1 MCAAETLVSGLLM
14 PAAASLLGLVL
25 CVLVW
30 LDGGAYI
37 VGAAWQPARRDADEH
52 AQPGSRSNFPA

>member
-1 MCAAETLVSGLLM
+1 MCAAETLVSGLVM
-14 PAAASLLGLVL
+14 PAAVSLLGVVL

-30 LDGGAYI
+30 LDGGSYI
-37 VGAAWQPARRDADEH
+37 VEAAWEPANPNER

>member
-1 MCAAETLVSGLLM
+1 MCAAETLVSGLVM
-14 PAAASLLGLVL
+14 PAAVSLLGVVL

-37 VGAAWQPARRDADEH
+37 VEAAWEPANPNEP